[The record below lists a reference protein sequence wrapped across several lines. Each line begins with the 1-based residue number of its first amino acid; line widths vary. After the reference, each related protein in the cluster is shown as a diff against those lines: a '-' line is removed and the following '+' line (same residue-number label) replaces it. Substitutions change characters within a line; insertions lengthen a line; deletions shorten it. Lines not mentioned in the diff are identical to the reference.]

1 VKRTIYKF
9 VDCLKNKKEKNMNK
23 KKVNVLMGLIMI
35 TAIILTAC
43 GSATSGPADKVTV
56 QLSWFHGVEYA
67 GFYTAVENGYYAE
80 ENIEVVL
87 NAGGPELNPLDEVT
101 NGNAQFGIGS
111 GDGLIL
117 AEANGQN
124 FVSVAAIYQENPLAI
139 TSLVSDEILKPE
151 DLVGKTVGTYS
162 LDLSSYSDLM
172 FLAFMSRTGLEQDS
186 MDYALIEDFFGAN
199 EIKSGKM
206 DAMTG
211 MFATDQQVM
220 TRQAGDDINLMYYKD
235 YGVDVYINTIFVT
248 EEFKQNNSDLIARF
262 VRATLRGYQYAI
274 ENPNEVAEFALQY
287 DETLDLEYQQQVMQA
302 SIPFIDTGSASIGF
316 MDENV
321 WNVTQDILLEFD
333 MISAPVDL
341 STLFTNEFVTP

>member
-1 VKRTIYKF
+1 
-9 VDCLKNKKEKNMNK
+9 MNK

-87 NAGGPELNPLDEVT
+87 NAGGPELNPLDEVA

-186 MDYALIEDFFGAN
+186 MDYALIEDFFGA
-199 EIKSGKM
+199 
-206 DAMTG
+206 
-211 MFATDQQVM
+211 
-220 TRQAGDDINLMYYKD
+220 
-235 YGVDVYINTIFVT
+235 
-248 EEFKQNNSDLIARF
+248 
-262 VRATLRGYQYAI
+262 
-274 ENPNEVAEFALQY
+274 
-287 DETLDLEYQQQVMQA
+287 
-302 SIPFIDTGSASIGF
+302 
-316 MDENV
+316 
-321 WNVTQDILLEFD
+321 
-333 MISAPVDL
+333 
-341 STLFTNEFVTP
+341 